1 MAPQEIQEVKYYGD
15 TSVEIK
21 YRIKALSNWNDYS
34 PYFYMKDGKKNK
46 CFLNTYCDSSSIS
59 HVYKLA
65 LSIHFVSQEYS
76 FSPDAK
82 FVTTI
87 WFNTK
92 INGYTF
98 ELLKNSV
105 TKIAQSSEFLFYDK
119 LLHSYSSNILVYVKI
134 SYEKVDDR
142 GDGSFTKALQNLLA
156 SEEHADYKLKVAD
169 TTFNVHKCIVTSRCN
184 VLKNIIETHMIEK
197 KTGETTF
204 AEWDPIVFKE
214 VVAYIYTNKC
224 EIAKVPHELFK
235 LAHFLELKEL
245 ELKCNEYLLQNVN
258 LKNIIST
265 LELTDTDQ
273 YELGELRKIAN
284 DFVSGHE
291 TTLANDLKFQN
302 YLVNS
307 IQISNIEFVLRIANT
322 HNLSDVLSCAME
334 FVRINYTEVLKND
347 KCEGFLLSEP
357 KLLLNIYKYSSD
369 LYAAQVKK

>member
-1 MAPQEIQEVKYYGD
+1 MATQEIREVKYYGD

-21 YRIKALSNWNDYS
+21 YTIKASSNWNNNS
-34 PYFYMKDGKKNK
+34 PHFYMKDRKENK
-46 CFLNTYCDSSSIS
+46 CFLNISCNSSGIS
-59 HVYKLA
+59 YVYKLTS
-65 LSIHFVSQEYS
+65 SIHFLSKEYS
-76 FSPDAK
+76 FTPDAK
-82 FVTTI
+82 FVATI

-92 INGYTF
+92 TSGHTF
-98 ELLKNSV
+98 ELLMNSD
-105 TKIAQSSEFLFYDK
+105 TKIAQSSEFYFYDSS
-119 LLHSYSSNILVYVKI
+119 LYSYSSITVYVKI
-134 SYEKVDDR
+134 SYAEVDDR
-142 GDGSFTKALQNLLA
+142 GNGSFMNALQNLLA

-169 TTFNVHKCIVTSRCN
+169 TTFNVHKCIVASRSN
-184 VLKNIIETHMIEK
+184 VLKKMIETDMIEK
-197 KTGETTF
+197 KTGETKF

-273 YELGELRKIAN
+273 YELGKLRKIAN
-284 DFVSGHE
+284 DFVSKHE
-291 TTLANDLKFQN
+291 TTLANDLDFQD

-307 IQISNIEFVLRIANT
+307 IQMSNIEFVLRIANT
-322 HNLSDVLSCAME
+322 HNLSDILPRAME
-334 FVRINYTEVLKND
+334 FVRINYVEVLKND
-347 KCEGFLLSEP
+347 KCKDFLLSQP

-369 LYAAQVKK
+369 LYTAQLK